1 MGGPFPQVA
10 VSMRE
15 LTLNPSIDS
24 SPGLFPAKEPERPAA
39 AHQRPELSTKYIE
52 PEDPLEQTLAHIFQD
67 FLGIKKVGIDDN
79 FFELGISSLDLVQIG
94 SKLKETLEKDI
105 PVVTMFTYATV
116 RTLARFLQ
124 QEQEKETGDIPE
136 PEAEDL
142 LQSTIDLL
150 ND

>member
-1 MGGPFPQVA
+1 
-10 VSMRE
+10 MRE
-15 LTLNPSIDS
+15 LTLSAAADS
-24 SPGLFPAKEPERPAA
+24 SPGPFTAKEPDRPAV

-52 PEDPLEQTLAHIFQD
+52 PEDPLEKNLAPIFQD

-94 SKLKETLEKDI
+94 NKIRGTLEKEI
-105 PVVTMFTYATV
+105 PVVTMFTYSTI
-116 RTLARFLQ
+116 RTLAQFLRQ
-124 QEQEKETGDIPE
+124 KQEKETGDIPE
-136 PEAEDL
+136 PGAEDL